1 MGWLVVIVLIFIVT
15 CVLINFNHN
24 ETSNSSDDNYYS
36 SGFNNLWLETRKG
49 YSKFKMVGMYYRNLR
64 RSDIGKFEGYA
75 KSELNNTHDRYAV
88 AIYNNNGKHIGYL
101 PSGNKSTH
109 DLILNNGGSLPAY
122 GYISCDSDFNDFT
135 GEVAIKTNVALNTDN
150 PFYEKRVT
158 IIGRFGI
165 SQKELATQ
173 LREMGAY
180 IGSSVHEYT
189 DIVLIGKSI
198 KGTQV
203 LNQLEQ
209 LKNNGCNIKMMYREE
224 LEEILD
230 KY

>member
-1 MGWLVVIVLIFIVT
+1 MGWLVVIVLIFIVI

-36 SGFNNLWLETRKG
+36 SGFNNLWLEARKG
-49 YSKFKMVGMYYRNLR
+49 YSKYKMVGMYYRKLR
-64 RSDIGKFEGYA
+64 KSNIGKFEGYA
-75 KSELNNTHDRYAV
+75 KSELDNIHDPYAV
-88 AIYNNNGKHIGYL
+88 AIYNNNGKHIGYI

-109 DLILNNGGSLPAY
+109 DLILNNGGHLPAY

-135 GEVAIKTNVALNTDN
+135 GEVAIKTNIALNTDN
-150 PFYEKRVT
+150 PFYDQSIT

-165 SQKELATQ
+165 NQKELAAL
-173 LREMGAY
+173 LRNMGAY
-180 IGSSVHEYT
+180 VGSSVHEHT
-189 DIVLIGKSI
+189 DIVLIGKTAENS
-198 KGTQV
+198 
-203 LNQLEQ
+203 
-209 LKNNGCNIKMMYREE
+209 KMMDKLELLKSNGYEIKVIYREE